1 MAVPELDIRMAVCRQ
16 DRAYRGRG
24 PYIGVIHRITVV
36 LPSGKRMNVGSNP
49 AVEAGFFLARK
60 TGVCY
65 GYGAGVALGSQ
76 KQSIHA

>member
-1 MAVPELDIRMAVCRQ
+1 MGKEEGQRGEEEGRRLHYTLSTFAVYE
-16 DRAYRGRG
+16 RGFESC
-24 PYIGVIHRITVV
+24 
-36 LPSGKRMNVGSNP
+36 SGSR
-49 AVEAGFFLARK
+49 FFPVRK

>member
-1 MAVPELDIRMAVCRQ
+1 MHE
-16 DRAYRGRG
+16 
-24 PYIGVIHRITVV
+24 
-36 LPSGKRMNVGSNP
+36 MNVGSNP
-49 AVEAGFFLARK
+49 AVGASFFLARK

>member
-1 MAVPELDIRMAVCRQ
+1 
-16 DRAYRGRG
+16 
-24 PYIGVIHRITVV
+24 
-36 LPSGKRMNVGSNP
+36 MNVGSNP
-49 AVEAGFFLARK
+49 TVVAGFFPVRK